1 MLNANVTI
9 KTNDNNNSEQ
19 IHWYTIDW
27 QDINKK
33 VNNLR
38 KRIYRASANG
48 NTKLVGSL
56 QKLMLKSRSNKLL
69 AIRRVT
75 QINRG
80 REVLVLIK

>member
-1 MLNANVTI
+1 MI
-9 KTNDNNNSEQ
+9 IIISEQ

-56 QKLMLKSRSNKLL
+56 QN
-69 AIRRVT
+69 
-75 QINRG
+75 
-80 REVLVLIK
+80 

>member
-1 MLNANVTI
+1 MEKLDAKRKCNI

-56 QKLMLKSRSNKLL
+56 QKLM
-69 AIRRVT
+69 
-75 QINRG
+75 
-80 REVLVLIK
+80 

>member
-38 KRIYRASANG
+38 KRIYRH
-48 NTKLVGSL
+48 L
-56 QKLMLKSRSNKLL
+56 QMV
-69 AIRRVT
+69 IR
-75 QINRG
+75 N
-80 REVLVLIK
+80 